1 MVMDKFADILN
12 KINRESGKY
21 YSFLEDHNPR
31 LPADY
36 WFQHPPEGMTLFL
49 VLYTRAC
56 RWSRCLG
63 CSLSAAESQ
72 FDVPFNDIMKQVDH
86 VFDFLL
92 SWEQKENLKKIILSN
107 NGSVLDEVTF
117 STTALLYFVA
127 RMNMNCPHISVLT
140 LETRPEYVDMA
151 ELEVLHRAL
160 QERKIRTNLELAIG
174 FEAFDDKIRNDH
186 FQKGLDIETFES
198 MVKKIARYGF
208 KLKCYFMLKPVPG
221 LSEEQAVADIAKG
234 IEYLDSLSQKYSI
247 EINMH
252 LNPTYV
258 ARGTVL
264 ETEFKKGNYQP
275 PTLESVQQAALAAE
289 QKRISLYVGLN
300 DEGLAVPGGSF
311 KREGDEELLEKL
323 QHFNHTGDFS
333 LLKSS

>member
-1 MVMDKFADILN
+1 MVMDKFADILT
-12 KINRESGKY
+12 KINRETGKF
-21 YSFLEDHNPR
+21 YSFMEEHNPR
-31 LPADY
+31 LPVDY
-36 WFQHPPEGMTLFL
+36 WFQYPPEGMTLFL

-56 RWSRCLG
+56 RWARCLG
-63 CSLSAAESQ
+63 CNLSSTESQ

-86 VFDFLL
+86 IFDFLL
-92 SWEQKENLKKIILSN
+92 SPEQKESLKKIILSN
-107 NGSVLDEVTF
+107 NGSVLDEATY

-127 RMNMNCPHISVLT
+127 KMNMNCPNISVLT
-140 LETRPEYVDMA
+140 LETRPEYVDLA

-160 QERKIRTNLELAIG
+160 QEGKTPTNLELAIG
-174 FEAFDDKIRNDH
+174 FEAFDDVIRNDH

-221 LSEEQAVADIAKG
+221 LSEEKAIADIAKG
-234 IEYLDSLSQKYSI
+234 IEYLDSLSQKYTI

-258 ARGTVL
+258 AQGTVL

-275 PTLESVQQAALAAE
+275 PKLESIQKAVLAAE

-311 KREGDEELLEKL
+311 KWEGDEELLEKL
-323 QHFNHTGDFS
+323 HQFNHTGDFS
-333 LLKSS
+333 LLK

>member
-1 MVMDKFADILN
+1 MVIDKFADILN
-12 KINRESGKY
+12 EINRETGKF
-21 YSFLEDHNPR
+21 YSFMEDHNPR

-36 WFQHPPEGMTLFL
+36 WFQHPPVGLTLFL

-56 RWSRCLG
+56 RWARCLG
-63 CSLSAAESQ
+63 CNLSATESQ
-72 FDVPFNDIMKQVDH
+72 FEVPFNDIMKQVDH

-92 SWEQKENLKKIILSN
+92 SPEQKENLKKIILSN
-107 NGSVLDEVTF
+107 NGSVLDEVTY

-127 RMNMNCPHISVLT
+127 KMNMHCPNISVLT
-140 LETRPEYVDMA
+140 LETRPEYVDIA

-160 QERKIRTNLELAIG
+160 QEGKTPTNLELAIG
-174 FEAFDDKIRNDH
+174 FEAFDDKIRNHH

-198 MVKKIARYGF
+198 MVKKIAKYGF

-221 LSEEQAVADIAKG
+221 LSEEQAIEDIAKG
-234 IEYLDSLSQKYSI
+234 MDYLDSISQKYTI

-264 ETEFKKGNYQP
+264 ETEFKKGNYRP
-275 PTLESVQQAALAAE
+275 PKLESIQKAVLAAE
-289 QKRISLYVGLN
+289 QKQISLYVGLN

-311 KREGDEELLEKL
+311 NREGEEELLEKL
-323 QHFNHTGDFS
+323 HQFNHTGDFS
-333 LLKSS
+333 ILKR

>member
-1 MVMDKFADILN
+1 MVMDKFADILT
-12 KINRESGKY
+12 KINRETGKF

-36 WFQHPPEGMTLFL
+36 WFQQPPEGMTLFL

-56 RWSRCLG
+56 RWGRCLG
-63 CSLSAAESQ
+63 CNLSATESQ

-86 VFDFLL
+86 VFDFIL
-92 SWEQKENLKKIILSN
+92 SPEQKENLKKIILSN
-107 NGSVLDEVTF
+107 NGSVLDEVTY

-127 RMNMNCPHISVLT
+127 KMNMNCPNISVLT

-160 QERKIRTNLELAIG
+160 QEGKTPTNLEVAIG
-174 FEAFDDKIRNDH
+174 FEAFDDEIRNHH
-186 FQKGLDIETFES
+186 FQKGLNIETFES
-198 MVKKIARYGF
+198 MVKKIAKYGF

-221 LSEEQAVADIAKG
+221 LSEEQAIADIAKG
-234 IEYLDSLSQKYSI
+234 IEYLDSLSYKYNI

-264 ETEFKKGNYQP
+264 ESEFKKGNYLP
-275 PTLESVQQAALAAE
+275 PKLESIQQAVLAAE

-300 DEGLAVPGGSF
+300 DEGMAVPGGSF
-311 KREGDEELLEKL
+311 KREGDEDLLEKL
-323 QHFNHTGDFS
+323 HHFNQTGDFS
-333 LLKSS
+333 LLKR

>member
-1 MVMDKFADILN
+1 MGTDKFAVILN
-12 KINRESGKY
+12 KINRESGKF

-36 WFQHPPEGMTLFL
+36 WFQQPPEGMTLFL

-56 RWSRCLG
+56 RWARCLG

-72 FDVPFNDIMKQVDH
+72 FEVPFDNIMKQVDYI
-86 VFDFLL
+86 FDFIL
-92 SWEQKENLKKIILSN
+92 SPEQKENLKKIILSN

-117 STTALLYFVA
+117 STTAILYFVA
-127 RMNMNCPHISVLT
+127 KMNMNCPHISVLT
-140 LETRPEYVDMA
+140 LETRPEYVDIV

-160 QERKIRTNLELAIG
+160 QEGKTPTNLELAIG
-174 FEAFDDKIRNDH
+174 LEAFADEIRNDH
-186 FQKGLDIETFES
+186 FQKGLNLKTFES

-221 LSEEQAVADIAKG
+221 LSEEKAIEDIVKG
-234 IEYLDSLSQKYSI
+234 IDYLDSISQKYSI

-252 LNPTYV
+252 LNPTFV
-258 ARGTVL
+258 AQGTVL
-264 ETEFKKGNYQP
+264 ETEFRKGYYQP
-275 PTLESVQQAALAAE
+275 PKLESVQQAVLAAE

-323 QHFNHTGDFS
+323 HQFNRTGDFS
-333 LLKSS
+333 LLKG

>member
-1 MVMDKFADILN
+1 MDKFADILTE
-12 KINRESGKY
+12 INRKSGKF
-21 YSFLEDHNPR
+21 YSFHEDHNPR
-31 LPADY
+31 LPADH
-36 WFQHPPEGMTLFL
+36 WFQQPPEGLTLFL
-49 VLYTRAC
+49 VFYTRAC
-56 RWSRCLG
+56 RWARCLG
-63 CSLSAAESQ
+63 CNLSSTESQ
-72 FDVPFNDIMKQVDH
+72 FEVPFNDIMKQVDH

-92 SWEQKENLKKIILSN
+92 SPGQKENLKKIILSN
-107 NGSVLDEVTF
+107 NGSVLDEATY

-127 RMNMNCPHISVLT
+127 KMNMNCPNISVLT
-140 LETRPEYVDMA
+140 LETRPEYVDMT

-160 QERKIRTNLELAIG
+160 QEGKTPTNLELAIG

-186 FQKGLDIETFES
+186 FRKGLNIETFES
-198 MVKKIARYGF
+198 MVEKIAKYGF

-221 LSEEQAVADIAKG
+221 LSEEQAIADIAKG
-234 IEYLDSLSQKYSI
+234 IAYLDSLSQKYAI

-264 ETEFKKGNYQP
+264 ETEFNKGNYQP
-275 PTLESVQQAALAAE
+275 PKLESVQQAVLAAE

-323 QHFNHTGDFS
+323 NNFNQTGDFS
-333 LLKSS
+333 ILKG

>member
-1 MVMDKFADILN
+1 
-12 KINRESGKY
+12 
-21 YSFLEDHNPR
+21 
-31 LPADY
+31 
-36 WFQHPPEGMTLFL
+36 
-49 VLYTRAC
+49 
-56 RWSRCLG
+56 
-63 CSLSAAESQ
+63 
-72 FDVPFNDIMKQVDH
+72 VPFNDIMKQVDH

-92 SWEQKENLKKIILSN
+92 SPEQKENLKKIILSN
-107 NGSVLDEVTF
+107 NGSVLDEATY

-127 RMNMNCPHISVLT
+127 KMNMNCPHISVLT

-160 QERKIRTNLELAIG
+160 QEGETPTDLELAIG

-186 FQKGLDIETFES
+186 FQKGLKIEVFES
-198 MVKKIARYGF
+198 MVKKIAKYGF

-221 LSEEQAVADIAKG
+221 LSEEQAIADIAKG
-234 IEYLDSLSQKYSI
+234 IEYLDSLSQKYAI
-247 EINMH
+247 EINLH

-275 PTLESVQQAALAAE
+275 PTLESVQQAVLAAE

-323 QHFNHTGDFS
+323 QHFNQTGDFS
-333 LLKSS
+333 LLKG

>member
-1 MVMDKFADILN
+1 MGTDKFADILN
-12 KINRESGKY
+12 KIKRESGKF
-21 YSFLEDHNPR
+21 YSFLENHNPR

-36 WFQHPPEGMTLFL
+36 WFQQPPEGMTLFL

-56 RWSRCLG
+56 RWARCLG
-63 CSLSAAESQ
+63 CNLSAAESQ
-72 FDVPFNDIMKQVDH
+72 FEVPFNDMMKQVDQ

-92 SWEQKENLKKIILSN
+92 SPEQKENLKKIILSN

-127 RMNMNCPHISVLT
+127 KMNMNCPHISVLT

-160 QERKIRTNLELAIG
+160 QEGKTPTNLELAIG

-186 FQKGLDIETFES
+186 FRKGLNINTFES

-221 LSEEQAVADIAKG
+221 LSEEKAIEDIIKG
-234 IEYLDSLSQKYSI
+234 IDYLDSISQQYSI

-252 LNPTYV
+252 LNPTFV
-258 ARGTVL
+258 AQGTVL
-264 ETEFKKGNYQP
+264 ETEFRKGNYQP
-275 PTLESVQQAALAAE
+275 PKLESVQQAALAAE
-289 QKRISLYVGLN
+289 EKRISLYLGLN

-323 QHFNHTGDFS
+323 HQFNRTGDFS
-333 LLKSS
+333 ILKD

>member
-1 MVMDKFADILN
+1 MAADKFADILT
-12 KINRESGKY
+12 KINRESGKF
-21 YSFLEDHNPR
+21 YSFMEDHNPR

-36 WFQHPPEGMTLFL
+36 WFQDPPEGMTLFL
-49 VLYTRAC
+49 ILYTRAC
-56 RWSRCLG
+56 RWARCLG
-63 CSLSAAESQ
+63 CNLSSTESQ
-72 FDVPFNDIMKQVDH
+72 FDVPFDDIMKQVDH
-86 VFDFLL
+86 IFDFLL
-92 SWEQKENLKKIILSN
+92 SREQKENLKKIILSN
-107 NGSVLDEVTF
+107 NGSVLDEATY
-117 STTALLYFVA
+117 STTALLYFA
-127 RMNMNCPHISVLT
+127 AKMNMNCPNISVLT
-140 LETRPEYVDMA
+140 LETRPEYVDLA

-160 QERKIRTNLELAIG
+160 QEGKNPTNLELAIG
-174 FEAFDDKIRNDH
+174 FEAFDDVIRNDH

-221 LSEEQAVADIAKG
+221 LSEEQAIADIAKG
-234 IEYLDSLSQKYSI
+234 IEYLDSLSQKYTI

-258 ARGTVL
+258 ARGTAL

-275 PTLESVQQAALAAE
+275 PKLESIQKAVLAAE

-323 QHFNHTGDFS
+323 HQFNHTGDFS
-333 LLKSS
+333 LLKG

>member
-1 MVMDKFADILN
+1 MDKFADILT
-12 KINRESGKY
+12 KINRKSGKF
-21 YSFLEDHNPR
+21 YSFHEDHNPR
-31 LPADY
+31 LPADH
-36 WFQHPPEGMTLFL
+36 WFQQPQEGLTLFL
-49 VLYTRAC
+49 VFYTRAC
-56 RWSRCLG
+56 RWARCLG
-63 CSLSAAESQ
+63 CNLSSTESQ
-72 FDVPFNDIMKQVDH
+72 FEVPFNDIMKQVDH

-92 SWEQKENLKKIILSN
+92 SPGQKENLKKIILSN
-107 NGSVLDEVTF
+107 NGSVLDEATY

-127 RMNMNCPHISVLT
+127 RMNMNCPNISVLT
-140 LETRPEYVDMA
+140 LETRPEYVDMT

-160 QERKIRTNLELAIG
+160 QEGKTPTNLELAIG

-186 FQKGLDIETFES
+186 FRKGLNIETFES
-198 MVKKIARYGF
+198 MVEKIAKYGF

-221 LSEEQAVADIAKG
+221 LSEEQAIADIVKG
-234 IEYLDSLSQKYSI
+234 IEYLDSLSQKYAI

-264 ETEFKKGNYQP
+264 ETEFNRGNYQP
-275 PTLESVQQAALAAE
+275 PKLESVQQAVLAAE

-311 KREGDEELLEKL
+311 KREGDEKLLEKL
-323 QHFNHTGDFS
+323 NNFNQTGDFS
-333 LLKSS
+333 LLKG